1 MPTRQRGTSPTN
13 PWAALGALCM
23 GLFMIVVDTSIVSVA
38 VPAMVH
44 DLHTS
49 LNAVV
54 WVTSVYLLTYAVPM
68 LFTSRLGDRYGPK
81 RLFVAGLAVFTV
93 ASLGAATATNIQ
105 VLIAARALEGLGAA
119 LLTPQTLTLVTHLF
133 PDGERGRAMGVLGAT
148 SGLATITGP
157 LLGGLLVDH
166 LGWEWIFYVNMV
178 LGAAALG
185 LSLRVIPDWRP
196 GHARRI
202 DPLGILLSSTG
213 LALIVFGVQNGKSYD
228 WGEIAGPVTVPRVI
242 AAGLILLGAF
252 VLMQASTRSEPLL
265 PLRVFRDRNFS
276 AATVVTAALGF
287 SMTGMFLPLVLHLQT
302 SLGLS
307 PTKAGLLTA
316 PMALLSAV
324 MGPFT
329 GRLSDR
335 MNTKHL
341 VLSGLVGM
349 AGGLALVAARTTP
362 GASAWQCVPGL
373 LACGLGMGL
382 VLVPL
387 NSTAMGTVQPE
398 LRGTASG
405 LYFTARQL
413 GAVLGSATTSAVAF
427 SKGTRAAYLPLILV
441 LLLGAAAA
449 TAIRR
454 TRKTELNT

>member
-1 MPTRQRGTSPTN
+1 
-13 PWAALGALCM
+13 
-23 GLFMIVVDTSIVSVA
+23 
-38 VPAMVH
+38 MVR

-54 WVTSVYLLTYAVPM
+54 WVTSVYLLTYAAPM
-68 LFTSRLGDRYGPK
+68 LFTSRLGDHYGPK
-81 RLFVAGLAVFTV
+81 RLFVAGLVVFTT

-105 VLIAARALEGLGAA
+105 VLITARALEGLGAA

-133 PDGERGRAMGVLGAT
+133 PERERGRAMGVLGAT

-157 LLGGLLVDH
+157 LLGGLLVDY

-185 LSLRVIPDWRP
+185 LSLRMIPDWRP

-202 DPLGILLSSTG
+202 APLGILLSTTG
-213 LALIVFGVQNGKSYD
+213 LALIVFGVQNGKSYH

-276 AATVVTAALGF
+276 AATMVTAALGF

-302 SLGLS
+302 ALGLS

-316 PMALLSAV
+316 PMALVSAV

-349 AGGLALVAARTTP
+349 AGGLTLVAARTTP
-362 GASAWQCVPGL
+362 GAPAWQCVPGL

-387 NSTAMGTVQPE
+387 NSTAMGTVRPE

-405 LYFTARQL
+405 LYFTSRQL

-454 TRKTELNT
+454 PPS